1 MIHSETPHLHM
12 LSAVS
17 LFTAALFPVAPK
29 VMTETVLPA
38 PFPLFTRVNYVC
50 KKKETILS
58 FLVLLYAWIIKY
70 TC

>member
-1 MIHSETPHLHM
+1 MIHSEAPYLHM

-38 PFPLFTRVNYVC
+38 PLSIFTRVKYVC
-50 KKKETILS
+50 KKRNYIK
-58 FLVLLYAWIIKY
+58 FLGLLYSWIIKY

>member
-1 MIHSETPHLHM
+1 MIHSEAPHLHM

-17 LFTAALFPVAPK
+17 LFTAALFSVAPK

-38 PFPLFTRVNYVC
+38 PFPLFTRVNYMH
-50 KKKETILS
+50 KKRNYIK

>member
-50 KKKETILS
+50 KKKK
-58 FLVLLYAWIIKY
+58 LY
-70 TC
+70 